1 MLSFRSTFSIICL
14 FRIIQIWQ
22 LSAVCVNNAC
32 RFSATCRWSNYDL
45 DSKSGK
51 NANNLWYSLES
62 PFRSS
67 ARWLD
72 FFFYNLQVDTSVH
85 KHDKRCCSGG
95 DGWLFGDNE
104 ILLLRKQKKDRARA
118 ETRCTRAINLKTG
131 PQKHGR
137 KGGGGYVKWK
147 GGKWSFGV
155 GWECYGVGCHSP
167 YGFHL
172 AKRICCHFVFTYL
185 KSVSNRI
192 HSK

>member
-137 KGGGGYVKWK
+137 KGGGVCEVEGRKVEFWGGMGVLWRRLSQPIWIPSGKAYMLSFCVYVPKVCK
-147 GGKWSFGV
+147 QP
-155 GWECYGVGCHSP
+155 HT
-167 YGFHL
+167 L
-172 AKRICCHFVFTYL
+172 
-185 KSVSNRI
+185 
-192 HSK
+192 